1 MRLLLPFLG
10 LLCLQLSLNAAEL
23 TVRVGEEKPLT
34 LSLTDLELLPHQTVK
49 AADHGGKEAEWTG
62 VPLYQVLQHAGMSFG
77 DTLRGPALAQYVLVT
92 ASDGYRAI
100 LALPE
105 LDPRCTDDPVLLCET
120 MNGAPLPPESGP
132 LRLVLPRERR
142 HFRWVRQIVSIEV
155 RKAAP

>member
-1 MRLLLPFLG
+1 MRLPLPFLS
-10 LLCLQLSLNAAEL
+10 LLFLPFYLSAAEI

-34 LSLTDLELLPHQTVK
+34 LSLADLELLPHLTVK
-49 AADHGGKEAEWTG
+49 AADHGGKQAEWTG

-92 ASDGYRAI
+92 ASDGYRAVF
-100 LALPE
+100 ALPE

-120 MNGAPLPPESGP
+120 MNGAPLPPETGP

-142 HFRWVRQIVSIEV
+142 HFRWVRQVVSIEV

>member
-1 MRLLLPFLG
+1 MHLLLPVLG
-10 LLCLQLSLNAAEL
+10 LLCLQFTLSAAEL

-77 DTLRGPALAQYVLVT
+77 DTLRGPALARYVLVT
-92 ASDGYRAI
+92 ASDGYRAVF
-100 LALPE
+100 ALPE

-120 MNGAPLPPESGP
+120 MSGAPLPPETGP

-142 HFRWVRQIVSIEV
+142 HFRWVRQVVRIEV